1 MWSRSLAC
9 NQQSLRSPGAKN
21 LVRVGQVRQEEW
33 QFFRPASFYAART
46 RNVTRELCVFDQRCP
61 TSLRPLKRRI
71 SVAISVNAIAN
82 QPTPDEA
89 LQLLVSG
96 NNAFVADQP
105 LTSDLSRER
114 RLALAEGQQPFA
126 TLVGCSDSR
135 VGPEQLFGAGLGE
148 LFIVRT
154 AGNNVD
160 TAGMGSIEYSVV
172 VLKVPLIVVLGHEK
186 CGAVAAAA
194 DVVTKDA
201 RFPGSIAR
209 MIEPIVPAVLAAR
222 RNVGEA
228 QLVDAA
234 VEENVRRMV
243 ERLQKFSEPML
254 IEPQERGKLKVVGAV
269 YELATGR
276 VRWL

>member
-1 MWSRSLAC
+1 MAGT
-9 NQQSLRSPGAKN
+9 NDA
-21 LVRVGQVRQEEW
+21 
-33 QFFRPASFYAART
+33 PAA
-46 RNVTRELCVFDQRCP
+46 
-61 TSLRPLKRRI
+61 
-71 SVAISVNAIAN
+71 
-82 QPTPDEA
+82 QPSPDEA
-89 LQLLVSG
+89 LQRLVNG
-96 NNAFVADQP
+96 NEAFVADRP
-105 LTSDLSRER
+105 LASDISRGR

-160 TAGMGSIEYSVV
+160 AAGMGSIEYSVS

-201 RFPGSIAR
+201 RFPGSINR
-209 MIEPIVPAVLAAR
+209 MIEPIIPAVLAAQR
-222 RNVGEA
+222 KVAEA
-228 QLVDAA
+228 ELVDTA
-234 VEENVRRMV
+234 VEENVLRMV
-243 ERLQKFSEPML
+243 ERLKTFSEPML
-254 IEPQERGKLKVVGAV
+254 LDPQERGELKVVGAV